1 MWSPETTHDMVK
13 GVLMQSVGYDDESLG
28 NQKYYKDLYEN
39 DHLLEYELE

>member
-1 MWSPETTHDMVK
+1 MWSPENTHDMVK